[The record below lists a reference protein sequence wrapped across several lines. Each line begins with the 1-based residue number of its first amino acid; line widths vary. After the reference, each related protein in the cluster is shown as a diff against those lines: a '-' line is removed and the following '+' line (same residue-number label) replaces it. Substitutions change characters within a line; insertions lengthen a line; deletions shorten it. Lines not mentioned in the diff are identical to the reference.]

1 MIKSKAHKGNGAKQT
16 VLLDEFERSLA
27 MRKLCFVLMIVLL
40 FFSQSAF
47 SQKTPTGS
55 PKDFKV
61 KTCLHSV
68 SYAGVW
74 RGQASLS
81 VDEFLDKAKQL
92 GFDGVMLVAKR
103 PHVSLLDYDE
113 TARKALRLKIEN
125 LGLELVCLAGY
136 TDFTAGVDKSGIPN
150 VEIQACYVGELAKLA
165 RDLGTN
171 MVRIFT
177 GYERPGIPFDKQ
189 YAMVV
194 EGLRL
199 AGQKAAQYGVT
210 LAVQNHHD
218 IGAHHDMMYW
228 LLKEVDLPNVKAAF
242 DAWSPTL
249 EGLNSGEIRAAV
261 LKMKPFIVHTTAADY
276 VRLPRYHY
284 DSTLTNFQEQE
295 TLIRAVPIGEGFI
308 DYETFFNTLR
318 EIGYQ
323 GYIAYEMCEVLEG
336 GGDIE
341 NLDRTAKKFL
351 EYMKKFQ

>member
-1 MIKSKAHKGNGAKQT
+1 
-16 VLLDEFERSLA
+16 
-27 MRKLCFVLMIVLL
+27 MRKLCLVLMIVL
-40 FFSQSAF
+40 FFSQGAF
-47 SQKTPTGS
+47 SQKTPTGN

-68 SYAGVW
+68 SYAGFW
-74 RGQASLS
+74 RGQARLS
-81 VDEFLDKAKQL
+81 VDEFLNKAKQL

-103 PHVSLLDYDE
+103 PHVSPLDYDAA
-113 TARKALRLKIEN
+113 ARKALRRKIDR

-136 TDFTAGVDKSGIPN
+136 TDFTAGVDKAGIPN

-165 RDLGTN
+165 RDLGTD

-177 GYERPGIPFDKQ
+177 GYERPSIPFDKQ
-189 YAMVV
+189 YALVV
-194 EGLRL
+194 EGLKL

-218 IGAHHDMMYW
+218 IAVHHDMMYW
-228 LLKEVDLPNVKAAF
+228 LLREVNLPNVKAAF

-249 EGLNSGEIRAAV
+249 EGLNSGEIRAAI

-284 DSTLTNFQEQE
+284 QSTLTNYLERE
-295 TLIRAVPIGEGFI
+295 ALIRAVPMGEGFI

-323 GYIAYEMCEVLEG
+323 GYIVYEMCEVLEG

-351 EYMKKFQ
+351 SYMKRFERKKR